1 MGKNALECKLS
12 DLVAVVSPRG
22 PLHAATLDVEG
33 EVLDVDVARAPVN
46 AVAEP
51 HDLAGAR
58 HDDIR
63 VDDCVAVL
71 RVGAATKQSKVCTLK
86 THSGTHLMREL
97 EIERGGAFNGVF
109 ALSAVT
115 PNQAANAKINAND
128 E

>member
-71 RVGAATKQSKVCTLK
+71 RVGAATKQSKVCILK
-86 THSGTHLMREL
+86 KHSGTHLMREFRDR
-97 EIERGGAFNGVF
+97 ERRRF
-109 ALSAVT
+109 
-115 PNQAANAKINAND
+115 
-128 E
+128 